1 MSASI
6 EARAQL
12 RIRRPAAAVCDAFTE
27 PEQMTQFWFPR
38 SSGALVP
45 GETRYW
51 YVFEDRDDPEIEV
64 RVVALEPGR
73 RLHIDWG
80 GGGEF
85 TTVEWRFIRESA
97 ESTFVYVTESGYT
110 GSNEDMVAKALDST
124 GGFNLVLAAA
134 KAWLEH
140 HVALRIVEDHFPMQE
155 RR

>member
-1 MSASI
+1 MSSSL

-12 RIRRPAAAVCDAFTE
+12 RIRRPASAVFDAFVE
-27 PEQMTQFWFPR
+27 PAQMTQFWFPR
-38 SSGALVP
+38 SSGPLEA
-45 GETRYW
+45 GETCTW
-51 YVFEDRDDPEIEV
+51 YVFADRDEPAIEV

-73 RLHIDWG
+73 RIHIEWG

-140 HVALRIVEDHFPMQE
+140 GVALRIVADHFPA
-155 RR
+155 